1 MKLKKF
7 NFKIVNSTN
16 DLAIQII
23 KNTNNKSGIVIAE
36 RQKKGRGQY
45 GKKWTSFK
53 WNLFVSIFFQIDKVQ
68 LSLKDLTKVNCHLVK
83 RLLSNFYNGKITIKK
98 PNDLLINKMKISGI
112 LQEILTKSDEKFIII
127 GVGVNLIKSP
137 TIKKYLT
144 TNLFDL
150 TGIKI
155 TPNNAAL
162 KLKKIYETFIPMF
175 PKFNIKNLDRN
186 LKWLLLVI

>member
-1 MKLKKF
+1 MKLKKY

-23 KNTNNKSGIVIAE
+23 KNTNNKSGIIIAE
-36 RQKKGRGQY
+36 KQKRGRGQY

-53 WNLFVSIFFQIDKVQ
+53 GNLFVSIFFQINTIQ
-68 LSLKDLTKVNCHLVK
+68 LSLKNLTKVNCFLVK
-83 RLLSNFYNGKITIKK
+83 KLLSNFYKDKIMIKN
-98 PNDLLINKMKISGI
+98 PNDLLINNMKISGI
-112 LQEILTKSDEKFIII
+112 LQEKLLKSGETFIIVGI
-127 GVGVNLIKSP
+127 GINLIKSP
-137 TIKKYLT
+137 IIKNYLT

-162 KLKKIYETFIPMF
+162 KLKKIYETFIPKF
-175 PKFNIKNLDRN
+175 PKFNIKNLDRY
-186 LKWLLLVI
+186 LK

>member
-7 NFKIVNSTN
+7 NFKTVNSTN

-36 RQKKGRGQY
+36 KQKKGRGQH

-53 WNLFVSIFFQIDKVQ
+53 GNLFVSIFFQFNFSE
-68 LSLKDLTKVNCHLVK
+68 LSLKNLTKVNCFLIK
-83 RLLSNFYNGKITIKK
+83 KFLSNFYKDTITIKN
-98 PNDLLINKMKISGI
+98 PNDLLINNMKISGI
-112 LQEILTKSDEKFIII
+112 LQETLSKSGETFAIVGI
-127 GVGVNLIKSP
+127 GINLIKSP
-137 TIKKYLT
+137 DIKKYLT

-162 KLKKIYETFIPMF
+162 KLKKIYEIFIPML

-186 LKWLLLVI
+186 LK

>member
-36 RQKKGRGQY
+36 KQKKGRGQY

-53 WNLFVSIFFQIDKVQ
+53 GNLFVSVFFQINKVQ
-68 LSLKDLTKVNCHLVK
+68 LSLKDLTKVNCLLVK
-83 RLLSNFYNGKITIKK
+83 KSLSNFYNGKITIKK
-98 PNDLLINKMKISGI
+98 PNDLLIKKMKISGI
-112 LQEILTKSDEKFIII
+112 LQETLSKSGETFIIVGI
-127 GVGVNLIKSP
+127 GINLIKSP
-137 TIKKYLT
+137 TVKNYLT

-150 TGIKI
+150 TGVKI

-162 KLKKIYETFIPMF
+162 KLKKIYETFIPIF
-175 PKFNIKNLDRN
+175 PNFNIKNLDRN
-186 LKWLLLVI
+186 LK

>member
-36 RQKKGRGQY
+36 KQRKGRGQY

-53 WNLFVSIFFQIDKVQ
+53 GNLFVSIFFRVNKVQ
-68 LSLKDLTKVNCHLVK
+68 LSLKDLTKVNCLIVK
-83 RLLSNFYNGKITIKK
+83 KLLSGFYKNKISIKK
-98 PNDLLINKMKISGI
+98 PNDLLINNMKISGI
-112 LQEILTKSDEKFIII
+112 LQETLSKSDEKFIIVGI
-127 GVGVNLIKSP
+127 GINLIKSP
-137 TIKKYLT
+137 NIKNYFT

-150 TGIKI
+150 TGVKI
-155 TPNNAAL
+155 IPKNAVL
-162 KLKKIYETFIPMF
+162 KLKKIYESFIPML
-175 PKFNIKNLDRN
+175 PEFNIKNLDKN
-186 LKWLLLVI
+186 

>member
-16 DLAIQII
+16 NLAIQII
-23 KNTNNKSGIVIAE
+23 KKTNNKSGIVIAQS
-36 RQKKGRGQY
+36 QKKGRGQY

-53 WNLFVSIFFQIDKVQ
+53 GNLFVSIFFQINKVQ
-68 LSLKDLTKVNCHLVK
+68 LSLKDLTKVNCLLVK
-83 RLLSNFYNGKITIKK
+83 KLLSNFYNGKITIKK
-98 PNDLLINKMKISGI
+98 PNDLLIKKMKISGI
-112 LQEILTKSDEKFIII
+112 LQEIVIKSGEKFIVI

-137 TIKKYLT
+137 VLKDYLT

-155 TPNNAAL
+155 TANNAVS
-162 KLKKIYETFIPMF
+162 KLKRIYEDFIPIF
-175 PKFNIKNLDRN
+175 PKFNIKNLNRN
-186 LKWLLLVI
+186 LK

>member
-16 DLAIQII
+16 DLAFQII

-36 RQKKGRGQY
+36 KQKKGRGQY

-53 WNLFVSIFFQIDKVQ
+53 GNLFVSIFFQISLVK
-68 LSLKDLTKVNCHLVK
+68 LPLKDLTNINCHLVK
-83 RLLSNFYNGKITIKK
+83 KLLSNFYKNKITIKK
-98 PNDLLINKMKISGI
+98 PNDLLINNMKISGI
-112 LQEILTKSDEKFIII
+112 LQETLSKSGETFIIVGI
-127 GVGVNLIKSP
+127 GINLIKSP
-137 TIKKYLT
+137 AIRNYLT
-144 TNLFDL
+144 TNLFDV
-150 TGIKI
+150 TGVKI

-162 KLKKIYETFIPMF
+162 KLKKIYENFIPMF

-186 LKWLLLVI
+186 LK